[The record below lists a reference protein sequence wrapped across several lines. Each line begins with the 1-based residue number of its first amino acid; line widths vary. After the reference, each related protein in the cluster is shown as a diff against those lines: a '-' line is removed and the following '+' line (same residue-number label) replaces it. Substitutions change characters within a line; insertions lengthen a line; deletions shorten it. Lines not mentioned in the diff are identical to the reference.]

1 MDEVPALLRRLW
13 RLPSAGGRL
22 GRRPELDVERV
33 VRTAVGLADRDGLAG
48 VTLAKVAK
56 ELGVT
61 AMSLYRHVG
70 SKDDL
75 VVLMEDAADG
85 APPDL
90 DLPEDDWRVGLR
102 AWANALRDVHRR
114 HPWLAD
120 VPFTGPPSGP
130 NAIAW
135 MDAGLRA
142 LRGTGLDE
150 GDKVGVQ
157 MVLAGYVRR
166 TSAAERQMAER
177 LSGAGTDQAGV
188 ERDFGRALARFVD
201 PDRFPDAARL
211 FASGVFEHPPEGA
224 PEDPADHDFAFGL
237 ELILDGTAAAVE
249 AAAARR

>member
-1 MDEVPALLRRLW
+1 MDEVPALLGRLW
-13 RLPSAGGRL
+13 RLPAGGRL

-33 VRTAVGLADRDGLAG
+33 VRTAVDLADRDGLAG
-48 VTLAKVAK
+48 ATLAKVAK

-75 VVLMEDAADG
+75 VVLMVDAADG
-85 APPDL
+85 PPPEL
-90 DLPEDDWRVGLR
+90 DVPEGGWREGLR
-102 AWANALRDVHRR
+102 AWAHALREVHRR

-135 MDAGLRA
+135 LDAGLRA
-142 LRGTGLDE
+142 LRGTRLDE

-157 MVLAGYVRR
+157 MVLAGYVQR
-166 TSAAERQMAER
+166 TSAAERQMVEAMR
-177 LSGAGTDQAGV
+177 GATDQASV
-188 ERDFGRALARFVD
+188 ERDYGRTLARFVD

-211 FASGVFEHPPEGA
+211 FASEVFEHPPEGA
-224 PEDPADHDFAFGL
+224 EDPAEHDFTFGL
-237 ELILDGTAAAVE
+237 ELILDGTAAAIE
-249 AAAARR
+249 TAAARR